1 MGLGGGPESL
11 VSQTAA
17 SHGNAFSYC
26 VPTTASDS
34 GFFVLGAPAPG
45 ARGAFVTTP
54 LLRNPRVPTFYRV
67 LLRDIAVGGRRLNV
81 PAAALAAGSVVDS
94 RTVITRLPP
103 TAYQA
108 LRAAF
113 RGRMGAYRPAPP
125 RGSLDT
131 CYNFAGVFVVR
142 VPRVALVF
150 DGNAVVELDP
160 SGILFNDCLAFAPT
174 SGDGLPGVIGN
185 VQQRTIE
192 VLYDVGGGA
201 VGFRRGAC

>member
-1 MGLGGGPESL
+1 M
-11 VSQTAA
+11 
-17 SHGNAFSYC
+17 
-26 VPTTASDS
+26 
-34 GFFVLGAPAPG
+34 
-45 ARGAFVTTP
+45 
-54 LLRNPRVPTFYRV
+54 
-67 LLRDIAVGGRRLNV
+67 
-81 PAAALAAGSVVDS
+81 
-94 RTVITRLPP
+94 ITRLPP

-125 RGSLDT
+125 RGNLDT
-131 CYNFAGVFVVR
+131 CYDFAGVFVVR